1 MPKKT
6 KPKSATALK
15 PGSLISSDEA
25 IIFFIESRLT
35 NTPLSCGAHE
45 SIQRLF
51 QQQDNQE
58 QLALLSYLSQ
68 SFQSLNTYV
77 VQKKLKAAG
86 DKCIDIAE
94 MLSKSGLAYEKY
106 EEQLLKWSSQYFRA
120 HQLMTA
126 LFSHLEPLRNHPAIN
141 QHSELSGIIDRI
153 FKSFNPSQHQSY
165 KLLGDYCTE
174 LAMILSRIGSD
185 FSQYEEIFIKISVD
199 CHKQYLQTKLITR
212 ISLDQLF
219 GDPPAITSSKPKKIS
234 LDELFGEQ
242 DNTPST
248 FSI

>member
-1 MPKKT
+1 MPRKT
-6 KPKSATALK
+6 KPISATTSK
-15 PGSLISSDEA
+15 PDSFISSDEA
-25 IIFFIESRLT
+25 IILFIESRLT
-35 NTPLSCGAHE
+35 NTPLSRGAHE

-58 QLALLSYLSQ
+58 QLALLRYLSQ

-77 VQKKLKAAG
+77 VQKRLKAAG
-86 DKCIDIAE
+86 DQCVGIAE
-94 MLSKSGLAYEKY
+94 MLSKSGLTYEKY
-106 EEQLLKWSSQYFRA
+106 EEQFLKWSSQYYQA

-126 LFSHLEPLRNHPAIN
+126 LFSHLELLRNHPAIN

-153 FKSFNPSQHQSY
+153 FKSFNPSQYQNY

-174 LAMILSRIGSD
+174 LAMILSRIGGD
-185 FSQYEEIFIKISVD
+185 FSPYEEIFIKISLD
-199 CHKQYLQTKLITR
+199 CHKQYLQTKPIIR

-219 GDPPAITSSKPKKIS
+219 GGPPAITTSKPKKIS

-242 DNTPST
+242 ASTPST